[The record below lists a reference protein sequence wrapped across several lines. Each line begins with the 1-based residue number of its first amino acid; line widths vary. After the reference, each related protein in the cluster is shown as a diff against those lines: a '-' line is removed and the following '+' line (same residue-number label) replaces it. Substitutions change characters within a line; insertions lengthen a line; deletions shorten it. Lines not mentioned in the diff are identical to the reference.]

1 MSRLSITLPP
11 LAPDYSGAAS
21 AFFDLGGIV
30 VMHDAS
36 GCTGNYTGYDEPRW
50 LNSRSAVY
58 CSGLRRMD
66 AVLGNDDKFIQMALN
81 AAESLDPTL
90 IAFLGSPVPM
100 IIGTDL
106 EGMAAE
112 AEAASGIPSFGI
124 NSTGERYYHK
134 GASEVFIKLIKRFA
148 KPFEGERS
156 KDVKRVNVLGM
167 IPLDVGG
174 EMNYHAVT
182 KFITDSGY
190 ELVADFAMG
199 LSIAQIERCPS
210 ADMNIVVSLSGLDT
224 AEYMQQKYG
233 IPFVCVMP
241 LGSGQNLKDNINGTE
256 KLTAVHD
263 GKRCLSYMSRSFPTP
278 SGNVRRRSAARR

>member
-100 IIGTDL
+100 IIGTL
-106 EGMAAE
+106 REWL
-112 AEAASGIPSFGI
+112 P
-124 NSTGERYYHK
+124 RRR
-134 GASEVFIKLIKRFA
+134 L
-148 KPFEGERS
+148 P
-156 KDVKRVNVLGM
+156 
-167 IPLDVGG
+167 
-174 EMNYHAVT
+174 
-182 KFITDSGY
+182 
-190 ELVADFAMG
+190 
-199 LSIAQIERCPS
+199 
-210 ADMNIVVSLSGLDT
+210 
-224 AEYMQQKYG
+224 AEY
-233 IPFVCVMP
+233 P
-241 LGSGQNLKDNINGTE
+241 
-256 KLTAVHD
+256 
-263 GKRCLSYMSRSFPTP
+263 P
-278 SGNVRRRSAARR
+278 SE